1 MKINCLRC
9 GKLRVLPLLCLFLGV
24 QMAQADIIQGRVVDD
39 DTGEPLQGA
48 EVVFSETSLSEN
60 VMSRTTLRTDSVGRF
75 QRACEMEMS
84 KLTITAS
91 YFGYHSQK
99 VQRMGNN
106 DRDTVVIDD
115 IRLKMDEHLLSEVTV
130 EGSMRR
136 FYMRGDTVVFNPDA
150 FKTQDGARLMELI
163 EQLPGVSV
171 KEGKLLWNGEPLKLM
186 MNGQQ
191 AFSEAMLTNM
201 LPVEAVKDIKAYDK
215 KSEFEERTGVADGKE
230 QHVLDVT
237 IKPGFMDKFYGDAEV
252 KGLTS
257 QNYAAHLRAMKL
269 SDTDPL
275 MLYGRVADDP
285 SKINAMTIN
294 SYSMHGSNTPIRQQT
309 GAVGYSHL
317 WKPAYK
323 VSRSSYWSIN
333 GGANHTD
340 QRRSS
345 WENRQTYLSGT
356 TATETDQTNSNYQH
370 KLKIP
375 VDFRSF
381 LNLTAN
387 TKLDIDANIT
397 YNRGRTTTEN
407 QQRTFDLA
415 NPGAMTNSSIYHSLA
430 TEEGFSTNL
439 RGGLSTLLGKTE
451 LGASVSFSYDNMKS
465 DGASTG
471 TYQYVQKGTTQTD
484 CQHHHAPTHHLNAD
498 ARVELRHAFGQHL
511 SAMGSWQTSYSN
523 NFRDEQR
530 YRTDTLDRANSF
542 RRKDNAWRNTLY
554 VETHF
559 SYGKFSAKPMLNL
572 SHWHEQTDYRRG
584 SLDTLARRKLLL
596 ATPSLELTYR
606 LQKQTRLN
614 SRVSYNSFSPDLIDC
629 IGYRDDTNPLYV
641 TLGNPKLKTS
651 HTLRASLSFSTMIA
665 HASQMLNVSVDYR
678 KNYESIGTILHYDSR
693 TGAYRAQKQNVR
705 GGERWGIDIGYERDL
720 GGGFHLNNTL
730 SESFGQSYGIMTL
743 VDEATGITYNRQRS
757 SDLSE
762 RLNLQYRN
770 GPLYLFLGQNF
781 DWHRYTYSD
790 ASQPRQNIYNYRAR
804 FTARYELKAWTF
816 QLNPDFF
823 LDRGYVSDAMNT
835 NRFLFNA
842 DVSYKFLKNKASLTL
857 SANDLFNRSTNN
869 YSDVTATSRT
879 EGGSSFLH
887 HYVALTFNYKF
898 DAKKKP

>member
-24 QMAQADIIQGRVVDD
+24 QMAQADVIQGRVVDA

-48 EVVFSETSLSEN
+48 EVVFCETSLSES

-75 QRACEMEMS
+75 QYACDMELS
-84 KLTITAS
+84 KMTIEAK

-130 EGSMRR
+130 EGRMRR

-186 MNGQQ
+186 MNGQL

-201 LPVEAVKDIKAYDK
+201 LPVEAVKDIKVYDK
-215 KSEFEERTGVADGKE
+215 KSDFEERTGVADGKE

-407 QQRTFDLA
+407 QQQTFDLA
-415 NPGAMTNSSIYHSLA
+415 NPGAMTNSSFYHSK
-430 TEEGFSTNL
+430 TQEEGFSTNL

-451 LGASVSFSYDNMKS
+451 LGASASFSYDNMKS

-484 CQHHHAPTHHLNAD
+484 RQHHHAPTHHLNAD

-511 SAMGSWQTSYSN
+511 SVMGSWQTSYSN

-572 SHWHEQTDYRRG
+572 SHCHEQTDYRRG
-584 SLDTLARRKLLL
+584 SLDTLARRNLLL

-651 HTLRASLSFSTMIA
+651 HTLSASLNFSTMIA

-770 GPLYLFLGQNF
+770 GPLYLFLGQNI

-790 ASQPRQNIYNYRAR
+790 AAQPRQNIYNYRAR

-898 DAKKKP
+898 DAKKK